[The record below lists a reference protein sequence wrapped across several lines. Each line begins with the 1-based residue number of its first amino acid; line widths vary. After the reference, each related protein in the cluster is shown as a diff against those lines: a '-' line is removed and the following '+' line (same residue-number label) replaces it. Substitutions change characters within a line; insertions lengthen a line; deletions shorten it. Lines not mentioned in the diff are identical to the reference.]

1 MRVALLGL
9 LALGLLVAG
18 DSGRVE
24 LVGGTLPGLKSGTGG
39 KLFSTNEQCLILQAG
54 KKRVEVA
61 WNRVRS
67 LEYGQK
73 VDRRYLEAF
82 LVSPLFLLAKKRE
95 HYLTLHFL
103 DEAERS
109 QALVF
114 QVHKNDVR
122 GTLAALEART
132 GLRIHYADEEARRT
146 GH

>member
-1 MRVALLGL
+1 
-9 LALGLLVAG
+9 
-18 DSGRVE
+18 
-24 LVGGTLPGLKSGTGG
+24 LPDLKTGSDG
-39 KLFSTNEQCLILQAG
+39 KLFSTNEQCLIVQAG

-61 WNRVRS
+61 WSRIRS

-82 LVSPLFLLAKKRE
+82 LISPLFLLAKKRE
-95 HYLTLHFL
+95 HFLTLHFV
-103 DEAERS
+103 DETERS

-114 QVHKNDVR
+114 QIHKRDVR

-132 GLRIHYADEEARRT
+132 GLRVHYTDEEARKT

>member
-1 MRVALLGL
+1 MRLARLGL
-9 LALGLLVAG
+9 LALAPLLAG
-18 DSGRVE
+18 ESGRVE
-24 LVGGTLPGLKSGTGG
+24 LVGGTLPELKNGTGG

-54 KKRVEVA
+54 KKRIELA
-61 WNRVRS
+61 WSRIRS

-82 LVSPLFLLAKKRE
+82 LISPLFLLAKKRE
-95 HYLTLHFL
+95 HFLTLHFQ
-103 DEAERS
+103 DEAEHA

-114 QVHKNDVR
+114 QIHKSDVR

-132 GLRIHYADEEARRT
+132 GLRVNYTDEEARRT